1 MSLDSVLE
9 KLVCILEED
18 GIEVRRD
25 IFASNLT
32 TYRLGGALKYLV
44 FLKSELEIKLL
55 SKRISEKYVGKILA
69 KDVFILGNG
78 SNVIVSDGGFDGLTF
93 KLGGELA
100 HVSDNLDTE
109 NQATDIK
116 VQVGAGEL
124 LPKFARTTVSNGI
137 FGCGF
142 YVGIPGSVGGAVA
155 MNAGGHGKQTSDV
168 LDSVKVLSLTTGNIK
183 NYSNSECDFSYRHS
197 IFKSTDLIYMATYNC
212 EKGINNK
219 YKKELD
225 NIVKWRRENQPGGRN
240 IGSVFQNSYDISAG
254 ELIEK
259 CSLKGHKIGGAFV
272 SEKHANFIQ
281 ADENT
286 KAQDVVELIEY
297 VRNSVKIQTGV
308 ELINE
313 VRYIG
318 FKQNG

>member
-124 LPKFARTTVSNGI
+124 LTG
-137 FGCGF
+137 
-142 YVGIPGSVGGAVA
+142 Y
-155 MNAGGHGKQTSDV
+155 SDV
-168 LDSVKVLSLTTGNIK
+168 VS
-183 NYSNSECDFSYRHS
+183 
-197 IFKSTDLIYMATYNC
+197 M
-212 EKGINNK
+212 
-219 YKKELD
+219 
-225 NIVKWRRENQPGGRN
+225 
-240 IGSVFQNSYDISAG
+240 SVFQVA
-254 ELIEK
+254 L
-259 CSLKGHKIGGAFV
+259 
-272 SEKHANFIQ
+272 
-281 ADENT
+281 
-286 KAQDVVELIEY
+286 VEL
-297 VRNSVKIQTGV
+297 
-308 ELINE
+308 
-313 VRYIG
+313 
-318 FKQNG
+318 

>member
-100 HVSDNLDTE
+100 
-109 NQATDIK
+109 
-116 VQVGAGEL
+116 
-124 LPKFARTTVSNGI
+124 

-259 CSLKGHKIGGAFV
+259 CSLKGFRIGGAYV